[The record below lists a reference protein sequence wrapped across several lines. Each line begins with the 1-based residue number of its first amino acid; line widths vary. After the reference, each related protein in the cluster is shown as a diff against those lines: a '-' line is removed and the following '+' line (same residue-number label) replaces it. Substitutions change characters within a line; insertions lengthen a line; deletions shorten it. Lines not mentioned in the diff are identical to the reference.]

1 MATTNEKIKIKVS
14 EVAALLGWPYT
25 TAKSIKDRRSPEDK
39 YKIYLECEQK
49 LIEAKEQIKN
59 IQLSK
64 H

>member
-1 MATTNEKIKIKVS
+1 MATTNGKIKIKVS

-25 TAKSIKDRRSPEDK
+25 TAKSIKDRQSPKDK
-39 YKIYLECEQK
+39 YETYLEYEKK
-49 LIEAKEQIKN
+49 LIEAKESIKN

>member
-39 YKIYLECEQK
+39 YQIYLECEKK